1 MGFMDKAK
9 AKVGEMQ
16 ATRAADNTAKAEAAA
31 QMEQQKESL
40 RGNVASTCPLLLTES
55 GAKLPGGL
63 ELFPDEFIVV
73 QGRDWGLS
81 SDKLVI
87 TTQRI
92 IKTEGRVNKSAETC
106 YLSDVK
112 DVLYH
117 KSALHHAT
125 IAIQTSSGTIDGI
138 PAAKNGED
146 LRNNLLKMVHW
157 VRQQQNAPV
166 AAGPQDGVP
175 EQIKKLAELRD
186 QGILSPEEFESKKAD
201 LLSRM

>member
-9 AKVGEMQ
+9 TKVGEMQ
-16 ATRAADNTAKAEAAA
+16 AARAAEGAAKAESAA
-31 QMEQQKESL
+31 QMEQQREIL
-40 RGNVASTCPLLLTES
+40 RDRVAPTCPLPLMQN

-63 ELFPDEFIVV
+63 ELFRDEFIVV

-87 TTQRI
+87 TTHRM
-92 IKTEGRVNKSAETC
+92 IKTEGRVNKNAETC

-125 IAIQTSSGTIDGI
+125 I
-138 PAAKNGED
+138 
-146 LRNNLLKMVHW
+146 
-157 VRQQQNAPV
+157 
-166 AAGPQDGVP
+166 
-175 EQIKKLAELRD
+175 
-186 QGILSPEEFESKKAD
+186 
-201 LLSRM
+201 